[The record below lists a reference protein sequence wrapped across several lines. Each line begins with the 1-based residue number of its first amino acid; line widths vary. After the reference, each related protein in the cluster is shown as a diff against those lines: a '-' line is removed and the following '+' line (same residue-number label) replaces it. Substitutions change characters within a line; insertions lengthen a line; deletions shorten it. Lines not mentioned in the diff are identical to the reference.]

1 MKFFCIRPIPRFICL
16 IMLVCLGSGCLESWE
31 ADYSG
36 IELIPIKGTITLDG
50 EPLPDAVVFFVQE
63 NETKSY
69 ATTDKNGFYK
79 MKFNSEVDGVLPGNV
94 TVEISTTASTGELKV
109 DEGESDPDMKKKK
122 GEKKELVPAEYNVES
137 QLKVAVT
144 SSDRTFNFDLKPDG
158 STTGPSK

>member
-1 MKFFCIRPIPRFICL
+1 MGVWNLGKPIIRGL
-16 IMLVCLGSGCLESWE
+16 N
-31 ADYSG
+31 
-36 IELIPIKGTITLDG
+36 LIPIKGTITLDG
-50 EPLPDAVVFFVQE
+50 QPLPDAVVFFVQE

-69 ATTDKNGFYK
+69 ATTDKSGFYR

-109 DEGESDPDMKKKK
+109 DEGESDPDMEKKK
-122 GEKKELVPAEYNVES
+122 GKKKELVPAEYNVES

-144 SSDRTFNFDLKPDG
+144 SSDRTFNFDLKSDG